1 MNEILQFNDP
11 VGTIVGFKITSS
23 DLTLKGKNILNIL
36 CTKLFYFNF

>member
-23 DLTLKGKNILNIL
+23 DFYNVKRKKYIKYIVYQTV
-36 CTKLFYFNF
+36 LF